1 MGAVSIRGLE
11 VTLGKAAVLRGLDLE
26 VGTGEWLNVIGP
38 NGSGKTTLLR
48 SLLGAV
54 SFDGSIEIDGLEGS
68 DPMSRARALAYVPQT
83 PVIPPGVPVI
93 DYVLLGRTPHRGIF
107 GADSRH
113 DVDVA
118 ADVLSRLDLGGF
130 ATREVGSLSGG
141 ERQRVIMA
149 RALTQESSILLLDEP
164 TTALDLG
171 HQQDMLDL
179 VDALRQERGL
189 TVIATL
195 HDLTLAARY
204 GDRIAVLA
212 EGVVAASGRPEAV
225 LTESLIATY
234 FNASVRI
241 IDDVDGP
248 VIVPSVTRPNRESP

>member
-1 MGAVSIRGLE
+1 
-11 VTLGKAAVLRGLDLE
+11 
-26 VGTGEWLNVIGP
+26 
-38 NGSGKTTLLR
+38 
-48 SLLGAV
+48 
-54 SFDGSIEIDGLEGS
+54 
-68 DPMSRARALAYVPQT
+68 
-83 PVIPPGVPVI
+83 
-93 DYVLLGRTPHRGIF
+93 
-107 GADSRH
+107 
-113 DVDVA
+113 
-118 ADVLSRLDLGGF
+118 
-130 ATREVGSLSGG
+130 
-141 ERQRVIMA
+141 MA

>member
-1 MGAVSIRGLE
+1 MPS
-11 VTLGKAAVLRGLDLE
+11 LR
-26 VGTGEWLNVIGP
+26 
-38 NGSGKTTLLR
+38 
-48 SLLGAV
+48 
-54 SFDGSIEIDGLEGS
+54 
-68 DPMSRARALAYVPQT
+68 
-83 PVIPPGVPVI
+83 
-93 DYVLLGRTPHRGIF
+93 
-107 GADSRH
+107 
-113 DVDVA
+113 
-118 ADVLSRLDLGGF
+118 
-130 ATREVGSLSGG
+130 
-141 ERQRVIMA
+141 
-149 RALTQESSILLLDEP
+149 ESSILLLDEP

-248 VIVPSVTRPNRESP
+248 VIVPSVTRPESGVSMTESLEEPLTEGSAPRWAHSGQEPRARAHRRRQGKVVCSIRRGATSQGPRLAGPQWCSFSNPTIG